1 MPPEVQPNEAL
12 LARLYQVQ
20 TEKQDML
27 TDGELDAVFGE
38 FGISVHSLAEQT
50 VKSGKKMYHEMG
62 LTTNLHLSS
71 VHLSRITE
79 TEKLLEEEA
88 NEQRDLLHEMLEVMK
103 KQQEVLQE
111 MSIEMKAIHKEVAEL
126 RDELTKQVRS
136 S

>member
-1 MPPEVQPNEAL
+1 
-12 LARLYQVQ
+12 
-20 TEKQDML
+20 ML
-27 TDGELDAVFGE
+27 TDDELDTIFGD
-38 FGISVHSLAEQT
+38 FGIAVHPIAEET

-62 LTTNLHLSS
+62 LTTNLHISTE
-71 VHLSRITE
+71 HLSRITE